1 MKTFLS
7 AAIPFPFHRA
17 VLGAALGAMLL
28 AGGGAQ
34 AGDGKAVSAPVLTVD
49 ASGGSVGG
57 KASEYLAATATAPL
71 GHSFGVQLDGA
82 LGQNGERG
90 QGGMGGHLFWR
101 DPDLA
106 LVGVT
111 TMWSRLGG
119 WNIFRH
125 GVEAEAFLDDYTLSS
140 SAGIQRGAANKG
152 TSSSGYGGLALSW
165 YSRHDL
171 KLTLGGTGF
180 SNSRTGYSMVEWKPA
195 DSLPWS
201 VFGMAGAGNSGP
213 GFALVG
219 TRYVFG
225 NSGTSLKDRDR
236 HGDPENIV
244 SFTNAGGSGGVL
256 VSKATAMDAGPRPV
270 AAEPPGVSCFLAGT
284 PVRMADGS
292 EKAIETIEV
301 GERVLGLDGGTD
313 EVIGFGRP
321 TLDGRQLHALNDS
334 GFFVTADHPF
344 LTTGGLK
351 ALDPETTNLA
361 RPALKVGRLEVG
373 DVLLTVNGPVELR
386 SIRSQDAPADTV
398 VYNLHLLS
406 GNIYVAAGFLV
417 HNYGP
422 PPGIEAG
429 S

>member
-1 MKTFLS
+1 MS
-7 AAIPFPFHRA
+7 ASPGITAYMDAEYSAFGAVAAGSAYWDYSRGGAYA
-17 VLGAALGAMLL
+17 VLA
-28 AGGGAQ
+28 
-34 AGDGKAVSAPVLTVD
+34 
-49 ASGGSVGG
+49 
-57 KASEYLAATATAPL
+57 
-71 GHSFGVQLDGA
+71 
-82 LGQNGERG
+82 
-90 QGGMGGHLFWR
+90 
-101 DPDLA
+101 
-106 LVGVT
+106 
-111 TMWSRLGG
+111 
-119 WNIFRH
+119 
-125 GVEAEAFLDDYTLSS
+125 
-140 SAGIQRGAANKG
+140 
-152 TSSSGYGGLALSW
+152 
-165 YSRHDL
+165 
-171 KLTLGGTGF
+171 
-180 SNSRTGYSMVEWKPA
+180 
-195 DSLPWS
+195 
-201 VFGMAGAGNSGP
+201 
-213 GFALVG
+213 
-219 TRYVFG
+219 
-225 NSGTSLKDRDR
+225 
-236 HGDPENIV
+236 
-244 SFTNAGGSGGVL
+244 
-256 VSKATAMDAGPRPV
+256 
-270 AAEPPGVSCFLAGT
+270 
-284 PVRMADGS
+284 ADGS

-406 GNIYVAAGFLV
+406 GNICVAAGFLV